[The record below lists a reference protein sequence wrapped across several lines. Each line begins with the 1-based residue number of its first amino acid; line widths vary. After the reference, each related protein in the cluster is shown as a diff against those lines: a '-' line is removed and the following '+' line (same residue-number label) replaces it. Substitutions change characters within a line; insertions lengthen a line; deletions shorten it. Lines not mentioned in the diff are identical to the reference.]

1 VRHVVLENLMK
12 SFTILLAAAAMTGA
26 AFAADSSVAV
36 EGMAPTRDDSFV
48 LKRAMVQYGDL
59 NTADASGAA
68 TLRTRIADAA
78 AAVCKTGTG
87 MNSYSYKQ
95 KVEKCQTRAQNNA
108 LKTVGLPET
117 AVN

>member
-1 VRHVVLENLMK
+1 LENLMK
-12 SFTILLAAAAMTGA
+12 SYAILLAAAALTGA
-26 AFAADSSVAV
+26 AFAADNSVAV

-59 NTADASGAA
+59 NITDANGIT
-68 TLRTRIADAA
+68 TLRTRIADAS
-78 AAVCKTGTG
+78 AAVCKNGSG
-87 MNSYSYKQ
+87 MNSFSYKQ
-95 KVEKCQTRAQNNA
+95 KVERCQTRAQKDA